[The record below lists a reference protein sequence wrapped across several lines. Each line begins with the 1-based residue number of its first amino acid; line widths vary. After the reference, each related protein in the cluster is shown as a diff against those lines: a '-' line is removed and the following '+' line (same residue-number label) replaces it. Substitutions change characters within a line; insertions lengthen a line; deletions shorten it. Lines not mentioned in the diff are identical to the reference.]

1 MNLCNLSNVYHYD
14 IILIHTIMEKI
25 SKPQSG
31 YRMLLVVLLTLALA
45 IFAFTGKALLL
56 AFPLSLA
63 FFLLLPGFFIVEPNK
78 AMVLLL
84 FGSYKG
90 TVKADGFF
98 WVNPFMTKKKISLRV
113 RNFENKPLK
122 VNDKI
127 GNPVMVGTIVV
138 WQVEDT
144 FKASFDV
151 DDYENFVHLQADA
164 AVRKMAGTYPYDNFE
179 DEHAEV
185 TLRSGVEDVNRSLE
199 DEISDRLQ
207 HAGIN
212 VIEARISHLAY
223 SSEIASA
230 MLQRQQATAI
240 VAARR
245 MIVDGAVGMVEMAL
259 EDLKI
264 KGIIDF
270 ENEKKA
276 AMVSNLM
283 VVLCSD
289 KNASPVVNVGTL
301 NP

>member
-1 MNLCNLSNVYHYD
+1 
-14 IILIHTIMEKI
+14 MEKTI
-25 SKPQSG
+25 KPQSG
-31 YRMLLVVLLTLALA
+31 YFMVFVAFCLLALIA
-45 IFAFTGKALLL
+45 FSVFGKVVFLLIPAVLIFAFII
-56 AFPLSLA
+56 S
-63 FFLLLPGFFIVEPNK
+63 GFFIVEPNK

-90 TVKADGFF
+90 TVKDDGFF
-98 WVNPFMTKKKISLRV
+98 WVIPFMTKKKISLRV

-138 WQVEDT
+138 WQVADT

-179 DEHAEV
+179 DEHAEI
-185 TLRSGVEDVNRSLE
+185 TLRSGVEDVNKSLE

-207 HAGIN
+207 HAGIK

-270 ENEKKA
+270 EDEKKA

-301 NP
+301 NQ

>member
-1 MNLCNLSNVYHYD
+1 
-14 IILIHTIMEKI
+14 MEKI
-25 SKPQSG
+25 IKPVSG
-31 YRMLLVVLLTLALA
+31 YIMVMVALALLGLS
-45 IFAFTGKALLL
+45 IFLFANQLHLFGLISSVAFL
-56 AFPLSLA
+56 FVI
-63 FFLLLPGFFIVEPNK
+63 PGFFIVEPNK
-78 AMVLLL
+78 SMVLLL
-84 FGSYKG
+84 FGAYKG
-90 TVKADGFF
+90 TVKAFGFF
-98 WVNPFMTKKKISLRV
+98 WVIPFMTRNKISLRV

-151 DDYENFVHLQADA
+151 QDYENFVHLQSDA
-164 AVRKMAGTYPYDNFE
+164 AVRKMAGLYPYDDFE
-179 DEHAEV
+179 APEAEV
-185 TLRSGVEDVNRSLE
+185 TLRSGVEEVNHSLE
-199 DEISDRLQ
+199 AEISDRLK
-207 HAGIN
+207 HAGIK

-223 SSEIASA
+223 ASEIASA

-245 MIVDGAVGMVEMAL
+245 KIVDGAVGMVEMAL
-259 EDLKI
+259 EDLKL
-264 KGIIDF
+264 KGIINF
-270 ENEKKA
+270 EEEKRA

-289 KNASPVVNVGTL
+289 KSANPVLNVGTL

>member
-1 MNLCNLSNVYHYD
+1 M
-14 IILIHTIMEKI
+14 
-25 SKPQSG
+25 
-31 YRMLLVVLLTLALA
+31 
-45 IFAFTGKALLL
+45 
-56 AFPLSLA
+56 
-63 FFLLLPGFFIVEPNK
+63 
-78 AMVLLL
+78 
-84 FGSYKG
+84 
-90 TVKADGFF
+90 
-98 WVNPFMTKKKISLRV
+98 
-113 RNFENKPLK
+113 
-122 VNDKI
+122 
-127 GNPVMVGTIVV
+127 
-138 WQVEDT
+138 
-144 FKASFDV
+144 

-179 DEHAEV
+179 DEHAEI
-185 TLRSGVEDVNRSLE
+185 TLRSGVEDVNKSLE

-207 HAGIN
+207 HAGIK

-270 ENEKKA
+270 EDEKKA

-301 NP
+301 NQ

>member
-1 MNLCNLSNVYHYD
+1 
-14 IILIHTIMEKI
+14 MEKLV
-25 SKPQSG
+25 KPKSG
-31 YRMLLVVLLTLALA
+31 YTMVLIA
-45 IFAFTGKALLL
+45 ALLL
-56 AFPLSLA
+56 ALSVLSFVLRTPA
-63 FFLLLPGFFIVEPNK
+63 IGIICAILSALVTPGFFTLQPNK
-78 AMVLLL
+78 AMVLIL
-84 FGSYKG
+84 FGAYKG
-90 TVKADGFF
+90 TVKANGFF
-98 WVNPFMTKKKISLRV
+98 WVNPFVTKQKISMRV

-144 FKASFDV
+144 FKATFDV
-151 DDYENFVHLQADA
+151 EDYENFIHLQTDA
-164 AVRKMAGTYPYDNFE
+164 AVRKMAGKYPYDDFE
-179 DEHAEV
+179 AENAEI
-185 TLRSGVEDVNRSLE
+185 TLRSGVEEVNLSLE
-199 DEISDRLQ
+199 EEIAERLN
-207 HAGIN
+207 HAGIK

-245 MIVDGAVGMVEMAL
+245 KIVDGAVGMVEMAL

-270 ENEKKA
+270 EDEKKA

-289 KNASPVVNVGTL
+289 KSASPVVNVGTL
-301 NP
+301 NQ

>member
-1 MNLCNLSNVYHYD
+1 
-14 IILIHTIMEKI
+14 MEKTI
-25 SKPQSG
+25 KPQSG
-31 YRMLLVVLLTLALA
+31 YLLILVAIGILALT
-45 IFAFTGKALLL
+45 IFAFAVKAFIL
-56 AFPLSLA
+56 ALPAALV
-63 FFLLLPGFFIVEPNK
+63 FFLVLPGFFIVEPNK

-98 WVNPFMTKKKISLRV
+98 WVNPFMSKKKISLRV

-185 TLRSGVEDVNRSLE
+185 TLRSGVEDVNKSLE

-207 HAGIN
+207 HAGIK

-270 ENEKKA
+270 EDEKKA

>member
-1 MNLCNLSNVYHYD
+1 
-14 IILIHTIMEKI
+14 MEKSI
-25 SKPQSG
+25 KPLSG
-31 YRMLLVVLLTLALA
+31 YLMILVAFGILALA
-45 IFAFTGKALLL
+45 IFGFSAKAFFLALPS
-56 AFPLSLA
+56 ALA
-63 FFLLLPGFFIVEPNK
+63 FFLILPGFFIVEPNK

-138 WQVEDT
+138 WQVQDT

-185 TLRSGVEDVNRSLE
+185 TLRSGVEDVNKSLE

-207 HAGIN
+207 HAGIK

-270 ENEKKA
+270 EDERKA